1 MFFFQRL
8 FALYYLML
16 IKIRRNRFLRHINR
30 NAKEDFGAV
39 CFVVLDQFYL
49 IIFIIWTL
57 SKIFGV
63 EMPTIGKDGILYIKI
78 SVLIIMMIGLY
89 TSSKYFLKN
98 RERRNQFIDS
108 FRDLTGSRRILW
120 NIVGIFLMFAP
131 VWFLI
136 YLIWQRA
143 N

>member
-1 MFFFQRL
+1 
-8 FALYYLML
+8 ML

-30 NAKEDFGAV
+30 DVTEDFSAV

-49 IIFIIWTL
+49 LVFIIWAI
-57 SKIFGV
+57 SKMFGV
-63 EMPTIGKDGILYIKI
+63 EISPVGKDGILYIKI
-78 SVLIIMMIGLY
+78 SVLVIMAIGLY

-120 NIVGIFLMFAP
+120 NIAGIFLMFAP

-136 YLIWQRA
+136 YLIWQTA